1 METSTETALIAAAQA
16 GDNTAFDALV
26 APYRHELLVYC
37 YRLLG
42 SVHDAEDLVQETLL
56 RSWVKR
62 ATFVRQGSFRAWL
75 YRIATN
81 LCLNAITR
89 GPRRSLPTL
98 TQPPA
103 DPTQPLPEAS
113 SEPIWL
119 EPLPDALLAGVP
131 DTPEARYTQ
140 RESITLAFIVA
151 LQVLPPRQRAVLVL
165 RDVLDW
171 PASEVA
177 DWLEMSVP
185 AVNSALQRARWSLA
199 RHAPSEE
206 TPPAQLEARLRPLLD
221 HYLRAWEQAD
231 VPALVALL
239 KEDAWFTM
247 PPVPAW
253 FQGRDAIEAF
263 FRAAI
268 FHPPTPGEW
277 RLRQVWTNAS
287 PAFALYRLNGTTG
300 RHHFFG
306 LLVLTWEGER
316 IASSVGFMDATSLAP
331 FALPDALAD

>member
-1 METSTETALIAAAQA
+1 METSTETALILAAQA
-16 GDNTAFDALV
+16 GDNAAFDTLV

-89 GPRRSLPTL
+89 GPRRSLPPL

-103 DPTQPLPEAS
+103 EPTLPLPEATR
-113 SEPIWL
+113 EPVWL
-119 EPLPDALLAGVP
+119 EPLPDALLADLP
-131 DTPEARYTQ
+131 DTPEAHYTQ
-140 RESITLAFIVA
+140 RESVTLAFIVA

-177 DWLEMSVP
+177 EWLEMSVP
-185 AVNSALQRARWSLA
+185 AVNSALQRARAALA
-199 RHAPSEE
+199 RYAPSEE
-206 TPPAQLEARLRPLLD
+206 TQPAQIEERLRPLLD

-253 FQGRDAIEAF
+253 FSGRDAIEAF

-268 FHPPTPGEW
+268 FNPPTPGAW
-277 RLRQVWTNAS
+277 RLLQVWTNAS
-287 PAFALYRLNGTTG
+287 PAFALYRLDAATG
-300 RHHFFG
+300 RYSFFG
-306 LLVLTWEGER
+306 LLVLTWEGEQ
-316 IASSVGFMDATSLAP
+316 IATSVGFMDVTSHAP
-331 FALPDALAD
+331 FALPDVLTD